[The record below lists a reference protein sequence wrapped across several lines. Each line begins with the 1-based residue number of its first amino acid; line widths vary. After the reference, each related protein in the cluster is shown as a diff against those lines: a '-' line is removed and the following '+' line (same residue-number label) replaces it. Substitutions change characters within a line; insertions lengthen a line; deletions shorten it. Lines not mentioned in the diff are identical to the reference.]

1 MTDRTTEVVAAP
13 VAIATDQHSYVD
25 WCAVFAGTVLAS
37 AISLIFIA
45 FGSALGLTFVS
56 PFAGE
61 GASAV
66 GMAIAAALW
75 LIWVQVSSFLAG
87 GYIAG
92 RLRRRIGDATE
103 HESDVRDGSHGL
115 LAWALGVVVL
125 AFFAAASIG
134 ATATG
139 AAVAAGSHADTIAA
153 RSSYYVDRLLRP
165 GEAPTPG
172 EANPGDARTEIGRIL
187 AQGATGSHLSDEDRS
202 YLARIVAARTGIPAA
217 EAERRVETLV
227 TDAKLAANKARKFGI
242 VAAFLAAATLLVS
255 ALAAWFA
262 AQWGGRHR
270 DEGTIVPALGRWS

>member
-13 VAIATDQHSYVD
+13 VAIAADQHSYVD
-25 WCAVFAGTVLAS
+25 WCAIIAGTVLAS

-56 PFAGE
+56 PFSGE
-61 GASAV
+61 GSSAV

-87 GYIAG
+87 GYITG
-92 RLRRRIGDATE
+92 RLRRRVGDSTE

-125 AFFAAASIG
+125 AVFTAASIG
-134 ATATG
+134 VTATG
-139 AAVAAGSHADTIAA
+139 AAVAVGSQADTIAA

-165 GEAPTPG
+165 GDAPPPAGT
-172 EANPGDARTEIGRIL
+172 EEGDARTEIGRIL
-187 AQGATGSHLSDEDRS
+187 ARSAMGSRLSDDDKA
-202 YLARIVAARTGIPAA
+202 YLARIVAARTGLQQA
-217 EAERRVETLV
+217 EAEQRIETMV
-227 TDAKLAANKARKFGI
+227 TEAKLAADKARKFGI

-270 DEGTIVPALGRWS
+270 DEGTILPALGRWT